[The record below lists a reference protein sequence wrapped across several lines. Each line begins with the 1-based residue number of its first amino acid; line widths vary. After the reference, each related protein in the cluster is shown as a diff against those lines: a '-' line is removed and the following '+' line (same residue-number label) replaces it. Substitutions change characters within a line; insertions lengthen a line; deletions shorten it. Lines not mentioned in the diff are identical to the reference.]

1 MGSGQRNEDD
11 EEDILALL
19 GGGFIEE
26 GADGAAYV
34 LLVVGGDCSDVKRL
48 TLLTKVLKRRR
59 SLFSPIG
66 GGGANFVWTMHFE
79 PNSVLF

>member
-19 GGGFIEE
+19 GSGFIEE

-66 GGGANFVWTMHFE
+66 GGGGKCCLDNHFE